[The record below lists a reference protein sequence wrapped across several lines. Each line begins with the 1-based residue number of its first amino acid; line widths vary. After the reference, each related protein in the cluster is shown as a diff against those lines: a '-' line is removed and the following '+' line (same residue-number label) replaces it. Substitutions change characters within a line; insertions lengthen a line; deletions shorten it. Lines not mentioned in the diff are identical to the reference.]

1 MPEGLDLDAWINEPD
16 EEEEDEDS
24 EDDMKSLGGQV
35 SICYHALSFPALT
48 WIRPSLASLCNA
60 GNDESATIVARQIRA
75 VRSQT

>member
-35 SICYHALSFPALT
+35 SIGY
-48 WIRPSLASLCNA
+48 I
-60 GNDESATIVARQIRA
+60 
-75 VRSQT
+75 